1 MASPGDK
8 KGQRRGVC
16 GHIMASFDLHKRCAR
31 CRDKGIGDDDC
42 VAKKSCVICD
52 GFTDTQK
59 DMLATPTYKIRKD
72 KKAGV
77 LVSPDQVTVIASV
90 EDTEPV
96 FQPSPSASQPPAHA
110 QPESSSSA
118 FVSVERDIKEQ
129 KKSRKSRKDHKDD
142 KHSKKRQVSPSPD
155 VGPPQVKSAP
165 VPAKPPAQD
174 QVSSGPEVVQKS
186 KSKPAPLSSVGSDP
200 EQSGLFLPGATGQGF
215 AQPGSSGQV
224 PPVDHTVSSL
234 FGDSSVSDAYRAPP
248 EPDNLDIDPPPS
260 EASLS
265 DDQISDEGEISSD
278 TLDRPEQTEDMNY
291 RETVRSIRSF
301 MGWNHIPTFESDLSE
316 PDKSN
321 NPWKGKLPKRP
332 ARISVAMPPDD
343 WLCQKLE
350 KLNTVVAEG
359 YPSRSQDSAGLKK
372 DQFVKVPKSQNRWYQ
387 MHMIRPEGPH
397 RPGKTLFSWHNSEAK
412 VNSQFP
418 RIVKASAYPATGPPS
433 RPISQ
438 EYLRRWEKC
447 ARENSYIVNHAA
459 GFNRCTS
466 ELQERMTGHINM
478 LHTRINKGKAP
489 KEVSAAL
496 SDLKDLSAFHQN
508 VSVAMGTALQHL
520 ADSLFVHMSN
530 LILLRRDSYLDH
542 VKNGIKP
549 DTYNQLRNAPLF
561 GHGLFPDAVIRTA
574 EQDITSHHSSGSVP
588 RPGPGAAQ
596 QTGWR
601 SSHRYRPYD
610 SRDSRNTG
618 TGDQDRQAWRQFS
631 RNRGAVVAEDVVP
644 TPVSLN
650 REVTSNIN
658 DNYLLCPTPS
668 TSVMAKLDN
677 RILEK
682 TVSSVVIDS
691 PCSKTFHQTPSL
703 PSQNVSYLAV
713 DHAHS
718 VCFQGQPQK
727 KGLSPCIPKRKIKDV
742 KGVFCASQCL
752 FAPHVPNVPNVVPS
766 LAVGGRLQKF
776 WQVWLSLGANPR
788 VVSILQEGYTLPFKI
803 RPPLTRSPVIK
814 SGYAHPGKSKALYQ
828 AVTDLI
834 NKLVVEKV
842 IIRSSL
848 AFYNRLFLVPKPN
861 QRWRPILDLSHLNL
875 FLKPG
880 TFKME
885 TPETIRL
892 SLQKGEWVTSL
903 DFSDAYF
910 HIPIKD
916 HESTSGFF

>member
-52 GFTDTQK
+52 GFTDSQK

-96 FQPSPSASQPPAHA
+96 FQPSPSASHPPAHA
-110 QPESSSSA
+110 QPESSSSSST
-118 FVSVERDIKEQ
+118 FVTSDQFQKMSDQWAEQFARFEALLSRGNVFSTPKSTVQHVPSHAAISDTPFIPPSARLTGPVEFPAEGEGDKQQASKSVERDVKEQ

-142 KHSKKRQVSPSPD
+142 KHSKKRQVSLSPD

-165 VPAKPPAQD
+165 VPAKPPAHT
-174 QVSSGPEVVQKS
+174 QVSSGPEVVQKLT
-186 KSKPAPLSSVGSDP
+186 SKPAPLSSVGSDP

-224 PPVDHTVSSL
+224 PPVDHTTSSL

-332 ARISVAMPPDD
+332 VRISVAMPPDD

-466 ELQERMTGHINM
+466 ELQERMTGHVNM
-478 LHTRINKGKAP
+478 LHARLNKGKAP

-574 EQDITSHHSSGSVP
+574 EQDIASHHSSGSVP

-610 SRDSRNTG
+610 NRDSRNTG

-631 RNRGAVVAEDVVP
+631 RNRG
-644 TPVSLN
+644 
-650 REVTSNIN
+650 R
-658 DNYLLCPTPS
+658 
-668 TSVMAKLDN
+668 
-677 RILEK
+677 
-682 TVSSVVIDS
+682 
-691 PCSKTFHQTPSL
+691 
-703 PSQNVSYLAV
+703 
-713 DHAHS
+713 
-718 VCFQGQPQK
+718 
-727 KGLSPCIPKRKIKDV
+727 
-742 KGVFCASQCL
+742 
-752 FAPHVPNVPNVVPS
+752 
-766 LAVGGRLQKF
+766 GRGRGRG
-776 WQVWLSLGANPR
+776 SNPR
-788 VVSILQEGYTLPFKI
+788 FSKSRGYKQFK
-803 RPPLTRSPVIK
+803 
-814 SGYAHPGKSKALYQ
+814 
-828 AVTDLI
+828 
-834 NKLVVEKV
+834 
-842 IIRSSL
+842 
-848 AFYNRLFLVPKPN
+848 
-861 QRWRPILDLSHLNL
+861 
-875 FLKPG
+875 
-880 TFKME
+880 
-885 TPETIRL
+885 
-892 SLQKGEWVTSL
+892 
-903 DFSDAYF
+903 
-910 HIPIKD
+910 
-916 HESTSGFF
+916 

>member
-110 QPESSSSA
+110 QPESPSSA
-118 FVSVERDIKEQ
+118 FVTSDQLQKMSDQWAEQFARFEALLSRGNVFSTPKSSVQHVPSHAAISDTPFIPPSARLTGPVEFPAEGEGDKQQASKSVERDVKEQ

-155 VGPPQVKSAP
+155 VGPSQVKSAP

-372 DQFVKVPKSQNRWYQ
+372 
-387 MHMIRPEGPH
+387 
-397 RPGKTLFSWHNSEAK
+397 
-412 VNSQFP
+412 
-418 RIVKASAYPATGPPS
+418 
-433 RPISQ
+433 
-438 EYLRRWEKC
+438 
-447 ARENSYIVNHAA
+447 
-459 GFNRCTS
+459 
-466 ELQERMTGHINM
+466 
-478 LHTRINKGKAP
+478 
-489 KEVSAAL
+489 VSL
-496 SDLKDLSAFHQN
+496 S
-508 VSVAMGTALQHL
+508 
-520 ADSLFVHMSN
+520 
-530 LILLRRDSYLDH
+530 
-542 VKNGIKP
+542 
-549 DTYNQLRNAPLF
+549 
-561 GHGLFPDAVIRTA
+561 
-574 EQDITSHHSSGSVP
+574 
-588 RPGPGAAQ
+588 
-596 QTGWR
+596 
-601 SSHRYRPYD
+601 RYRNHKID
-610 SRDSRNTG
+610 G
-618 TGDQDRQAWRQFS
+618 TR
-631 RNRGAVVAEDVVP
+631 
-644 TPVSLN
+644 
-650 REVTSNIN
+650 
-658 DNYLLCPTPS
+658 
-668 TSVMAKLDN
+668 
-677 RILEK
+677 
-682 TVSSVVIDS
+682 
-691 PCSKTFHQTPSL
+691 
-703 PSQNVSYLAV
+703 
-713 DHAHS
+713 
-718 VCFQGQPQK
+718 
-727 KGLSPCIPKRKIKDV
+727 CI
-742 KGVFCASQCL
+742 
-752 FAPHVPNVPNVVPS
+752 
-766 LAVGGRLQKF
+766 
-776 WQVWLSLGANPR
+776 
-788 VVSILQEGYTLPFKI
+788 
-803 RPPLTRSPVIK
+803 
-814 SGYAHPGKSKALYQ
+814 
-828 AVTDLI
+828 
-834 NKLVVEKV
+834 
-842 IIRSSL
+842 
-848 AFYNRLFLVPKPN
+848 
-861 QRWRPILDLSHLNL
+861 
-875 FLKPG
+875 
-880 TFKME
+880 
-885 TPETIRL
+885 
-892 SLQKGEWVTSL
+892 
-903 DFSDAYF
+903 
-910 HIPIKD
+910 
-916 HESTSGFF
+916 